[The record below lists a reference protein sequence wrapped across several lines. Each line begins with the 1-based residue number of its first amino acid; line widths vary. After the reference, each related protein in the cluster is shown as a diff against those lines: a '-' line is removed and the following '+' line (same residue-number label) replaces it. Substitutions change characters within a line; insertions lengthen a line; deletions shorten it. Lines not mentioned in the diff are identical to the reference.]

1 MEPVWGRG
9 IWWNLRDQKDMV
21 CIIIYVSLAISRHW
35 STSACDGHR
44 CITSLPCE
52 NHARKMRTFFTR
64 RLEPKTRWSYH
75 IKWPWLRT
83 PSASDYP
90 WNARGIFT
98 VQFITIE
105 VGPGLGFFFSSFP
118 PSSPL
123 LPPLWPPRP
132 LEFKVIQI
140 QSDHLLAASPPVAA
154 MERSKVTC
162 SIQVCW
168 RKLGP
173 HQEGLLWP
181 SHEVHWTPCWLGS
194 YFSSSSLM
202 LLSYTNNLLAL
213 AIDKLPWCL
222 KRV

>member
-1 MEPVWGRG
+1 M
-9 IWWNLRDQKDMV
+9 
-21 CIIIYVSLAISRHW
+21 
-35 STSACDGHR
+35 STR
-44 CITSLPCE
+44 
-52 NHARKMRTFFTR
+52 
-64 RLEPKTRWSYH
+64 
-75 IKWPWLRT
+75 
-83 PSASDYP
+83 
-90 WNARGIFT
+90 NARGIFT
-98 VQFITIE
+98 VQLINIK

-132 LEFKVIQI
+132 LESKVIQI

-181 SHEVHWTPCWLGS
+181 SPKSTGLLAGWVPIFLPHPWCCSPTQTTSSPSRSTS
-194 YFSSSSLM
+194 YHGAWREFSLLLQPPLLSSSEERLGCFLEA
-202 LLSYTNNLLAL
+202 LLSLLPIYFL
-213 AIDKLPWCL
+213 HVLLLSPKFLL
-222 KRV
+222 GG